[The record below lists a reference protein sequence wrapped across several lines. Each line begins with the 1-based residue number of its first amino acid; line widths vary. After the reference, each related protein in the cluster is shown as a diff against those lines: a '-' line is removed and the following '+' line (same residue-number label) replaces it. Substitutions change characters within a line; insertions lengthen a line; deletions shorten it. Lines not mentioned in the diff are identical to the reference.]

1 MRSRKFCL
9 YVNGDLYK
17 SPDKHN
23 SLEEARTVL
32 DPATGEG
39 VGTIPYGNRDL
50 AEHAIS
56 CAEEAFHD
64 WQNLTGKERGSYLFD
79 LADAVRDRSDEIA
92 EILTLENGKPIE
104 QSQAEVEATLDHLRW
119 FAEEARRG
127 YGRIIP
133 NQDEGKRHLVMKQPV
148 GVVGAISPWNF
159 PLVLAVRKAAPALA
173 AGCTVVLKPA
183 TYTPLCCGILAECV
197 HEVGLPEGVFNLI
210 LGPPADLGDEMIE
223 NEKCR
228 KITFTGSTKVGRELM
243 EKAGSYVKNLSLEL
257 GGNGPLVVFEDAD
270 LDEAVEGAL
279 AAKYRNTGQSCIA
292 ANRIFVH
299 EQVAEEFTEE
309 FVEATRQMN
318 VGPGIE
324 GGMDVG
330 PMVNE
335 EGLEKALRYIEQ
347 AVEEGAEV
355 LHGGN
360 RLTDGA
366 YDSGFFLE
374 PTVLGN
380 VHDDMSCMQEE
391 VFAPIAPITTFGS
404 FDEAI
409 ERANDTIHG
418 LSAYAF
424 TSELSKAIRAGEE
437 LEAGT
442 IGVND
447 GVPSTTSCPF
457 GGMKQSGIGRE
468 LGKEG
473 MEAFLST
480 KHMSLGI

>member
-1 MRSRKFCL
+1 MESAAQSL
-9 YVNGDLYK
+9 
-17 SPDKHN
+17 SP
-23 SLEEARTVL
+23 V
-32 DPATGEG
+32 
-39 VGTIPYGNRDL
+39 
-50 AEHAIS
+50 
-56 CAEEAFHD
+56 
-64 WQNLTGKERGSYLFD
+64 
-79 LADAVRDRSDEIA
+79 
-92 EILTLENGKPIE
+92 
-104 QSQAEVEATLDHLRW
+104 
-119 FAEEARRG
+119 
-127 YGRIIP
+127 
-133 NQDEGKRHLVMKQPV
+133 
-148 GVVGAISPWNF
+148 
-159 PLVLAVRKAAPALA
+159 
-173 AGCTVVLKPA
+173 
-183 TYTPLCCGILAECV
+183 
-197 HEVGLPEGVFNLI
+197 
-210 LGPPADLGDEMIE
+210 
-223 NEKCR
+223 
-228 KITFTGSTKVGRELM
+228 
-243 EKAGSYVKNLSLEL
+243 SLEL